1 MEHIG
6 SNIFLFFSPLLPFLP
21 SLFIIFLTSL
31 SIHSFYIYKLNR
43 IKGCHVQEND
53 LNMEIHRI
61 LAVVDAEGKKY
72 CLLKNGKGKVLLFLV
87 GSEEGHS
94 RFTIEEKNGTGHLY
108 PKPL

>member
-1 MEHIG
+1 
-6 SNIFLFFSPLLPFLP
+6 
-21 SLFIIFLTSL
+21 
-31 SIHSFYIYKLNR
+31 
-43 IKGCHVQEND
+43 
-53 LNMEIHRI
+53 MEIHRI

-108 PKPL
+108 PRPL